1 MSGTEKRLGCG
12 ETLFCKIQGPNF
24 LSLPTCEI
32 KRSGTGRGRT
42 TPLPAQTDDA
52 RGHFGNGPVEKE
64 SEEETFIGARR
75 HSGMAAR
82 KAEQITAN
90 GRFMLPGKEGEAP
103 NEAEGGHAM
112 IGREGENKRVGNRV
126 QCHPLNV
133 TPTDQNRLN
142 SRLLHGE

>member
-32 KRSGTGRGRT
+32 KRSGTGTGRT
-42 TPLPAQTDDA
+42 TLLLPAQTDDA
-52 RGHFGNGPVEKE
+52 RGHFGNGPVERE
-64 SEEETFIGARR
+64 RLPRR

-82 KAEQITAN
+82 RAEQITAN

-112 IGREGENKRVGNRV
+112 IGREGGREKIREWVIE
-126 QCHPLNV
+126 CSATL
-133 TPTDQNRLN
+133 
-142 SRLLHGE
+142 